1 MAIAIPISKK
11 PSSFIYEDLVSH
23 VEIIQNQ
30 IIQIEK
36 ILDYRWTNEK
46 RKHDEIKSRSLIFL
60 DPYGNRTVK
69 TFMDHEYINKITN
82 EYKENY
88 VPKYLQQWVKIGTI
102 NENIISPLATSNST
116 VSNYMDRCQFI
127 TYVETTIA
135 VSCSDIHWLHHF
147 VLPVLLTDNIENIE
161 LRIKQHLQIT
171 DMELKLC
178 IITGDKREVSEKDWD
193 ENMVLKSEDTIMSCQ
208 LYQNKC
214 VLLAKIIRKKVNCNL
229 FFISYYMI

>member
-1 MAIAIPISKK
+1 MAAAIPISKK

-46 RKHDEIKSRSLIFL
+46 RKHDEIKTRSLIFI

-69 TFMDHEYINKITN
+69 RFMDHEYINKITN

-88 VPKYLQQWVKIGTI
+88 VPKYLQQWIKIGTI
-102 NENIISPLATSNST
+102 NENIISSLTASSNST
-116 VSNYMDRCQFI
+116 VSNYVDSCQFI
-127 TYVETTIA
+127 IYVQTTVYI
-135 VSCSDIHWLHHF
+135 SCSGIHWLHNF
-147 VLPVLLTDNIENIE
+147 VLPVLLTDNTEYIE

-178 IITGDKREVSEKDWD
+178 IVTEEKREVSEKDWD
-193 ENMVLKSEDTIMSCQ
+193 ENMVLKSKHTIMSCQ

-214 VLLAKIIRKKVNCNL
+214 VILAKIIRKNVNCN
-229 FFISYYMI
+229 FFSFHII